1 MNAKMLRNAGK
12 NVRVYRLQHHLS
24 VRAFGELIGRSGSWV
39 SAFELG
45 KCDEPPLR
53 VMQSITRVLRV
64 DLKTLVLE
72 PPQIITMLTKKER
85 LKGVENLI
93 SIWRKKKMGQIRFS
107 RSVGMSDGFFGEVKR
122 GTRVPNVKSWLT
134 IADHLHVKLEK
145 LVGRK

>member
-1 MNAKMLRNAGK
+1 MDAKMLRNAGK

-53 VMQSITRVLRV
+53 IMQSITRVLRV

-85 LKGVENLI
+85 LKGVKNLI
-93 SIWRKKKMGQIRFS
+93 SIWREKKMGQIRFS
-107 RSVGMSDGFFGEVKR
+107 RSIGMSDGFFGEVKR
-122 GTRVPNVKSWLT
+122 GTRVPNVKAWLT
-134 IADHLHVKLEK
+134 IADHLHVRLEK
-145 LVGRK
+145 LVGRE

>member
-145 LVGRK
+145 LVGRE

>member
-1 MNAKMLRNAGK
+1 MDAKMLRNAGK

-53 VMQSITRVLRV
+53 IMQSITRVLRV

-93 SIWRKKKMGQIRFS
+93 FIWREKKMGQIRFS
-107 RSVGMSDGFFGEVKR
+107 RSIGMSDGFFGEVKR
-122 GTRVPNVKSWLT
+122 GTRVPNVKAWLT
-134 IADHLHVKLEK
+134 IADHLHMRLEK
-145 LVGRK
+145 LVGRE